1 MASCSAGLS
10 FVAETPLTIPR
21 CRAAPRN
28 TCALTPLLHIITIS
42 KSEYTNIQIFV
53 GSAAQGEGI
62 PMNQA
67 VHRFKAEFFKTL
79 GHPARL
85 AILDHLR
92 AGEKSVNELQ
102 ALLEA
107 DQSTIS
113 QQLARLRAGNLV
125 DTRREGTTVYYSV
138 RDPMVFQLMDV
149 AREIFNRQLISHQTL
164 MQQMNEEPE
173 VP

>member
-1 MASCSAGLS
+1 
-10 FVAETPLTIPR
+10 
-21 CRAAPRN
+21 
-28 TCALTPLLHIITIS
+28 
-42 KSEYTNIQIFV
+42 
-53 GSAAQGEGI
+53 
-62 PMNQA
+62 MNQA

-102 ALLEA
+102 TLLEA

-125 DTRREGTTVYYSV
+125 DTRKEGTTVYYSV

-149 AREIFNRQLISHQTL
+149 AREIFNRQLISHQAL
-164 MQQMNEEPE
+164 MQQMNEE
-173 VP
+173 VDVF